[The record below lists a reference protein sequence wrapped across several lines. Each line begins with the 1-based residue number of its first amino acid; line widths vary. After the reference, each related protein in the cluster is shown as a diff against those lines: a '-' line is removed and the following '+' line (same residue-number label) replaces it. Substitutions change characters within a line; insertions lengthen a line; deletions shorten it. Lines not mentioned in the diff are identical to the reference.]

1 MEEPQSE
8 SEGVMLSIHSFI
20 MISIVFLVPAATSS
34 SMPVEGDNNKEE
46 GEEEDLVPRRHWT
59 DEELEEGQ
67 KLCAEALELFDA
79 KVQSRK

>member
-1 MEEPQSE
+1 
-8 SEGVMLSIHSFI
+8 
-20 MISIVFLVPAATSS
+20 
-34 SMPVEGDNNKEE
+34 MPVEGDNNKEE